1 MVLFAKLFLG
11 ITMNDSQL
19 IEVLEYW
26 NFWNQDRRTGVY
38 RKHYTE
44 ELYRQKKLKEASV
57 VAGVRRAGKSTIL
70 LQVIKKLI
78 DEETPRENI
87 LYVNFEE
94 PIFIPYLTVEF
105 LLRIHDL
112 YLERFNPSGRTYVV
126 LDEVQ
131 LVPGWERFVRGLYD
145 REKDIKFYITGSSS
159 KLLSKE
165 YGTSLTGRIVS
176 SEVFPLSFQEFLVF
190 KNKENLIGKS
200 QGKGS
205 PALRNLFNQ
214 YIEFGGFPQVVL
226 TEEEKDKLQILKDY
240 YTAVIEKDIIQR
252 YQVRDVRKLK
262 AFCLNLY
269 ANVATYFSGYQAEKK
284 QKISQP
290 TANKYLEYAREVF
303 LVQTTGYF
311 SYSFTEQK
319 ANPYKVY
326 AIDTGLYNAVSFKF
340 SENIGRLFENVI
352 YLALKRKGAEI
363 FYWKGKGEVDFLIRK
378 GTRIVK
384 LINVCWDLNQSN
396 EKRELSSLCEAME
409 KFNVVD
415 AEIVVNGYD
424 DSVDIKGKKIV
435 ISNFFN
441 WLPSEMI
448 NSGIL

>member
-1 MVLFAKLFLG
+1 
-11 ITMNDSQL
+11 MNDSQL
-19 IEVLEYW
+19 IEVLEFW

-38 RKHYTE
+38 RKDYAD
-44 ELYRQKKLKEASV
+44 ELYRQRKLKEASI

-70 LQVIKKLI
+70 LQVLRKLI
-78 DEETPRENI
+78 DSGTPRENI

-94 PIFIPYLTVEF
+94 PTFIPYLTVEF

-112 YLERFNPSGRTYVV
+112 YLERFNPRGRTYVV

-145 REKDIKFYITGSSS
+145 RDKDIKFYLTGSSS

-176 SEVFPLSFQEFLVF
+176 NEVFPLSFQEFLAF
-190 KNKENLIGKS
+190 KEKEEMIERS
-200 QGKGS
+200 RGKGS

-214 YIEFGGFPQVVL
+214 YTRFGGFPQVVL
-226 TEEEKDKLQILKDY
+226 TEEEKDKMQILKDY

-252 YQVRDVRKLK
+252 YQVRDIKKLK
-262 AFCLNLY
+262 EFCLNLY
-269 ANVATYFSGYQAEKK
+269 ANVATHFSGYQAEKR

-290 TANKYLEYAREVF
+290 TANKFLEYAREVF
-303 LVQTTGYF
+303 LVQTTDYF

-319 ANPYKVY
+319 ANPYKIY
-326 AIDTGLYNAVSFKF
+326 AIDPGLYNAVSFRF
-340 SENIGRLFENVI
+340 SENIGRIFENVV
-352 YLALKRKGAEI
+352 YLALRRKGKEI

-378 GTRIVK
+378 GTRIDR
-384 LINVCWDLNQSN
+384 LINVCWKLNKKN
-396 EKRELSSLCEAME
+396 EKREFSGLYEAM
-409 KFNVVD
+409 KQFNVSN
-415 AEIVVNGYD
+415 AQIIVSGYD
-424 DSVDIKGKKIV
+424 DQVEIKGKKIV

-441 WLPSEMI
+441 WLKEE
-448 NSGIL
+448 N

>member
-1 MVLFAKLFLG
+1 
-11 ITMNDSQL
+11 MNDSQL
-19 IEVLEYW
+19 IEVLDYW

-38 RKHYTE
+38 RKDYVD
-44 ELYRQKKLKEASV
+44 ELYRQGKLKEASI

-70 LQVIKKLI
+70 LQVLRKLI
-78 DEETPRENI
+78 DSGTSRENI

-94 PIFIPYLTVEF
+94 PTFIPYLTVEF

-112 YLERFNPSGRTYVV
+112 YLERFNPRGRTYVV

-145 REKDIKFYITGSSS
+145 RDKDIKFYITGSSS
-159 KLLSKE
+159 KLLSRE

-176 SEVFPLSFQEFLVF
+176 NEVFPLSFQEFLAF
-190 KNKENLIGKS
+190 KEKEEMIERS
-200 QGKGS
+200 RGKGS

-214 YIEFGGFPQVVL
+214 YTRFGGFPQVVL
-226 TEEEKDKLQILKDY
+226 TEEEKDKMQILKDY

-252 YQVRDVRKLK
+252 YQVRDIKKLK
-262 AFCLNLY
+262 EFCLNLY
-269 ANVATYFSGYQAEKK
+269 ANAASHFSGYQAEKR

-290 TANKYLEYAREVF
+290 TANKFLEYAREVF
-303 LVQTTGYF
+303 LVQTTDCF

-326 AIDTGLYNAVSFKF
+326 AIDPGLYNAVSFRF
-340 SENIGRLFENVI
+340 SENLGRIFENVV
-352 YLALKRKGAEI
+352 YLALRRKGEEV

-378 GTRIVK
+378 GTRIDR
-384 LINVCWDLNQSN
+384 LINVCWELNKKN
-396 EKRELSSLCEAME
+396 EKREFSGLYEAM
-409 KFNVVD
+409 KQFNVSN
-415 AEIVVNGYD
+415 AQIIVSGYD
-424 DSVDIKGKKIV
+424 DQVDFKGKKIV

-441 WLPSEMI
+441 WLKEE
-448 NSGIL
+448 N

>member
-1 MVLFAKLFLG
+1 
-11 ITMNDSQL
+11 MNDSQL

-38 RKHYTE
+38 RKDYVD
-44 ELYRQKKLKEASV
+44 ELYRQGKLKEASI

-70 LQVIKKLI
+70 LQVLRKLI
-78 DEETPRENI
+78 DSGTPRENI

-94 PIFIPYLTVEF
+94 PTFIPYLTVEF

-112 YLERFNPSGRTYVV
+112 YLERFNPRGRTYVV

-145 REKDIKFYITGSSS
+145 RDKDIKFYITGSSS

-176 SEVFPLSFQEFLVF
+176 NEVFPLSFQEFLAF
-190 KNKENLIGKS
+190 KEKEEMIERS
-200 QGKGS
+200 RGKGS

-214 YIEFGGFPQVVL
+214 YTRFGGFPQVVL
-226 TEEEKDKLQILKDY
+226 TEEEKDKMQILKDY

-252 YQVRDVRKLK
+252 YQVRDIKKLK
-262 AFCLNLY
+262 EFCLNLY
-269 ANVATYFSGYQAEKK
+269 ANAASHFSGYQAEKR

-290 TANKYLEYAREVF
+290 TANKFLEYAREVF
-303 LVQTTGYF
+303 LVQTTDYF

-326 AIDTGLYNAVSFKF
+326 AIDPGLYNAVSFRF
-340 SENIGRLFENVI
+340 SENLGRIFENVV
-352 YLALKRKGAEI
+352 YLALRRKGEEI

-378 GTRIVK
+378 GTGIDR
-384 LINVCWDLNQSN
+384 LINVCWELNKKN
-396 EKRELSSLCEAME
+396 EKREFSGLYEAM
-409 KFNVVD
+409 KQFNVSN
-415 AEIVVNGYD
+415 AQIIVSGYD
-424 DSVDIKGKKIV
+424 DQVDIKGKKIV

-441 WLPSEMI
+441 WLKGE
-448 NSGIL
+448 N

>member
-1 MVLFAKLFLG
+1 
-11 ITMNDSQL
+11 MNDSQL

-38 RKHYTE
+38 RKDYVD
-44 ELYRQKKLKEASV
+44 ELYRQGKLKEASI

-70 LQVIKKLI
+70 LQVLRKLI
-78 DEETPRENI
+78 DSGTPRENI

-94 PIFIPYLTVEF
+94 PTFIPYLTVEF

-112 YLERFNPSGRTYVV
+112 YLERFNPRGRTYVV

-145 REKDIKFYITGSSS
+145 RDKEIKFYLTGSSS

-176 SEVFPLSFQEFLVF
+176 NEVFPLSFQEFLAF
-190 KNKENLIGKS
+190 KEKEEMIERS
-200 QGKGS
+200 RGKGS

-214 YIEFGGFPQVVL
+214 YTRFGGFPQVVL
-226 TEEEKDKLQILKDY
+226 TEEEKDKMQILKDY

-252 YQVRDVRKLK
+252 YQVRDIKKLK
-262 AFCLNLY
+262 EFCLNLY
-269 ANVATYFSGYQAEKK
+269 ANAASHFSGYQAEKR

-290 TANKYLEYAREVF
+290 TANKFLEYAREVF
-303 LVQTTGYF
+303 LVQTTDYF

-326 AIDTGLYNAVSFKF
+326 AIDPGLYNAVSFRF
-340 SENIGRLFENVI
+340 SENIGRIFENVV
-352 YLALKRKGAEI
+352 YLALRRKGEEI

-378 GTRIVK
+378 GTRIDR
-384 LINVCWDLNQSN
+384 LINVCWELNKKN
-396 EKRELSSLCEAME
+396 EKREFSGLYEAM
-409 KFNVVD
+409 KQFNVSN
-415 AEIVVNGYD
+415 AQIIVNGYD
-424 DSVDIKGKKIV
+424 DQVDIKGKKIV

-441 WLPSEMI
+441 WLKEE
-448 NSGIL
+448 N

>member
-1 MVLFAKLFLG
+1 
-11 ITMNDSQL
+11 MNDSQL

-38 RKHYTE
+38 RKDYVD
-44 ELYRQKKLKEASV
+44 ELYRQGKLKEASI

-70 LQVIKKLI
+70 LQVLRKLI
-78 DEETPRENI
+78 DSGTPRENI

-94 PIFIPYLTVEF
+94 PTFIPYLTVEF

-112 YLERFNPSGRTYVV
+112 YLERFNPRGRTYVV

-145 REKDIKFYITGSSS
+145 RDKDIKFYITGSSS

-176 SEVFPLSFQEFLVF
+176 NEVFPLSFQEFLAF
-190 KNKENLIGKS
+190 KEKEEMIERS
-200 QGKGS
+200 RGKGS

-214 YIEFGGFPQVVL
+214 YTRFGGFPQVVL
-226 TEEEKDKLQILKDY
+226 TEEEKDKMQILKDY

-252 YQVRDVRKLK
+252 YQVRDIKKLK
-262 AFCLNLY
+262 EFCLNLY
-269 ANVATYFSGYQAEKK
+269 ANAASHFSGYQAEKR

-290 TANKYLEYAREVF
+290 TANKFLEYAREVF
-303 LVQTTGYF
+303 LVQTTDYF

-326 AIDTGLYNAVSFKF
+326 AIDPGLYNAVSFRF
-340 SENIGRLFENVI
+340 SENLGRIFENVV
-352 YLALKRKGAEI
+352 YLALRRKGEEI

-378 GTRIVK
+378 GTRIDR
-384 LINVCWDLNQSN
+384 LINVCWELNKKN
-396 EKRELSSLCEAME
+396 EKREFSGLYEAM
-409 KFNVVD
+409 KQFNVSN
-415 AEIVVNGYD
+415 AQIIVSGYD
-424 DSVDIKGKKIV
+424 DQVDIKGKKIV

-441 WLPSEMI
+441 WLKEE
-448 NSGIL
+448 N

>member
-1 MVLFAKLFLG
+1 
-11 ITMNDSQL
+11 MNDSQL
-19 IEVLEYW
+19 IEVLEFW

-38 RKHYTE
+38 RKDYAD
-44 ELYRQKKLKEASV
+44 ELYRQRKLKEASI

-70 LQVIKKLI
+70 LQVLRKLI
-78 DEETPRENI
+78 DSGTPRENI

-94 PIFIPYLTVEF
+94 PTFIPYSTVEF

-112 YLERFNPSGRTYVV
+112 YLERFNPRGRTYVV

-145 REKDIKFYITGSSS
+145 RDKDIKFYITGSSS

-176 SEVFPLSFQEFLVF
+176 NEVFPLSFQEFLAF
-190 KNKENLIGKS
+190 KEKEEMIERS
-200 QGKGS
+200 RGKGS

-214 YIEFGGFPQVVL
+214 YTRFGGFPQVVL
-226 TEEEKDKLQILKDY
+226 TEEEKDKMQILKDY

-252 YQVRDVRKLK
+252 YQVRDIKKLK
-262 AFCLNLY
+262 EFCLNLY
-269 ANVATYFSGYQAEKK
+269 ANVATHFSGYQAEKR

-290 TANKYLEYAREVF
+290 TANKFLEYAREVF
-303 LVQTTGYF
+303 LVQTTDYF
-311 SYSFTEQK
+311 SYSFTKQK

-326 AIDTGLYNAVSFKF
+326 AIDPGLYNAVSFRF
-340 SENIGRLFENVI
+340 SENIGRIFENVV
-352 YLALKRKGAEI
+352 YLALRRKGEEI

-378 GTRIVK
+378 GTRIDR
-384 LINVCWDLNQSN
+384 LINVCWKLNKKN
-396 EKRELSSLCEAME
+396 EKREFSGLYEAM
-409 KFNVVD
+409 KQFNVSN
-415 AEIVVNGYD
+415 AQIIVSGYD
-424 DSVDIKGKKIV
+424 DQLDIKGKKIV

-441 WLPSEMI
+441 WLKEE
-448 NSGIL
+448 N

>member
-1 MVLFAKLFLG
+1 
-11 ITMNDSQL
+11 MNDSQL
-19 IEVLEYW
+19 IEVLDYW

-38 RKHYTE
+38 RKDYVD
-44 ELYRQKKLKEASV
+44 ELYSQGKLKEASI

-70 LQVIKKLI
+70 LQVLRKLI
-78 DEETPRENI
+78 DSGTPRENI

-94 PIFIPYLTVEF
+94 PTFIPYLTVEF

-112 YLERFNPSGRTYVV
+112 YLERFNPRGRTYVV

-145 REKDIKFYITGSSS
+145 RDKDIKFYITGSSS
-159 KLLSKE
+159 KLLSRE

-176 SEVFPLSFQEFLVF
+176 NEIFPLSFQEFLAF
-190 KNKENLIGKS
+190 KEKEEMIEIS
-200 QGKGS
+200 RGKGS

-214 YIEFGGFPQVVL
+214 YTRFGGFPQVVL
-226 TEEEKDKLQILKDY
+226 TEEEKDKMQILKDY

-252 YQVRDVRKLK
+252 YQVRDIKKLK
-262 AFCLNLY
+262 EFCLNLY
-269 ANVATYFSGYQAEKK
+269 ANTASHFSGYQAEKR

-290 TANKYLEYAREVF
+290 TANKFLEYAREVF
-303 LVQTTGYF
+303 LVQTTDYF

-326 AIDTGLYNAVSFKF
+326 AIDPGLYNAVSFRF
-340 SENIGRLFENVI
+340 SENLGRIFENVV
-352 YLALKRKGAEI
+352 YLALRRKGEKI

-378 GTRIVK
+378 GTRIDK
-384 LINVCWDLNQSN
+384 LINVCWELNKKN
-396 EKRELSSLCEAME
+396 EKREFSGLYEAM
-409 KFNVVD
+409 KQFNVSN
-415 AEIVVNGYD
+415 AQIIVSGYD
-424 DSVDIKGKKIV
+424 DQVDFKGKKIV

-441 WLPSEMI
+441 WLKGE
-448 NSGIL
+448 N

>member
-1 MVLFAKLFLG
+1 
-11 ITMNDSQL
+11 MNDSQL
-19 IEVLEYW
+19 IEVLDYW

-38 RKHYTE
+38 RKDYVD
-44 ELYRQKKLKEASV
+44 ELYRQGKLKEASI

-70 LQVIKKLI
+70 LQVLRKLI
-78 DEETPRENI
+78 DSGTPRENI

-94 PIFIPYLTVEF
+94 PTFIPYLTVEF

-112 YLERFNPSGRTYVV
+112 YLERFNPRGRTYVV

-145 REKDIKFYITGSSS
+145 RDKDIKFYITGSSS
-159 KLLSKE
+159 KLLSRE

-176 SEVFPLSFQEFLVF
+176 NEIFPLSFQEFLAF
-190 KNKENLIGKS
+190 KEKEEMIERS
-200 QGKGS
+200 RGKGS

-214 YIEFGGFPQVVL
+214 YTRFGGFPQVVL
-226 TEEEKDKLQILKDY
+226 TEEENDKMQILKDY

-252 YQVRDVRKLK
+252 YQVRDIKKLK
-262 AFCLNLY
+262 EFCLNLY
-269 ANVATYFSGYQAEKK
+269 ANTASHFSGYQAEKR

-290 TANKYLEYAREVF
+290 TANKFLEYAREVF
-303 LVQTTGYF
+303 LVQTTDYF

-326 AIDTGLYNAVSFKF
+326 AIDPGLYNAVSFRF
-340 SENIGRLFENVI
+340 SENIGRIFENVV
-352 YLALKRKGAEI
+352 YLALRRKGEEI

-378 GTRIVK
+378 GTRIDK
-384 LINVCWDLNQSN
+384 LINVCWELNKKN
-396 EKRELSSLCEAME
+396 EKREFSGLYEAM
-409 KFNVVD
+409 KQFNVSN
-415 AEIVVNGYD
+415 AQIIVSGYD
-424 DSVDIKGKKIV
+424 DQVDIKGKKIV

-441 WLPSEMI
+441 WLKGE
-448 NSGIL
+448 N

>member
-1 MVLFAKLFLG
+1 
-11 ITMNDSQL
+11 MNDSQL
-19 IEVLEYW
+19 IEVLEFW

-38 RKHYTE
+38 RKDYAD
-44 ELYRQKKLKEASV
+44 ELYRQRKLKEASI

-70 LQVIKKLI
+70 LQVLRKLI
-78 DEETPRENI
+78 DSGTPRENI

-94 PIFIPYLTVEF
+94 PTFIPYLTVEF

-112 YLERFNPSGRTYVV
+112 YLERFNPRGRTYVV

-145 REKDIKFYITGSSS
+145 RDKDIKFYITGSSS

-176 SEVFPLSFQEFLVF
+176 NEVFPLSFQEFLAF
-190 KNKENLIGKS
+190 KEKEEMIERS
-200 QGKGS
+200 RGKGS

-214 YIEFGGFPQVVL
+214 YTRFGGFPQVVL
-226 TEEEKDKLQILKDY
+226 TEEEKDKMQILKDY

-252 YQVRDVRKLK
+252 YQVRDIKKLK
-262 AFCLNLY
+262 EFCLNLY
-269 ANVATYFSGYQAEKK
+269 ANVATHFSGYQAEKR

-290 TANKYLEYAREVF
+290 TANKFLEYAREVF
-303 LVQTTGYF
+303 LVQTTDYF

-326 AIDTGLYNAVSFKF
+326 AIDPGLYNAVSFRF
-340 SENIGRLFENVI
+340 SENIGRIFENVV
-352 YLALKRKGAEI
+352 YLGLRRKGEDI

-378 GTRIVK
+378 GTRIDR
-384 LINVCWDLNQSN
+384 LINVCWKLNKKN
-396 EKRELSSLCEAME
+396 EKREFSGLYEAM
-409 KFNVVD
+409 KQFNVSN
-415 AEIVVNGYD
+415 AQIIVSGYD
-424 DSVDIKGKKIV
+424 DQLDIKGKKIV

-441 WLPSEMI
+441 WLKEE
-448 NSGIL
+448 N

>member
-1 MVLFAKLFLG
+1 
-11 ITMNDSQL
+11 MNDSQL
-19 IEVLEYW
+19 IEVLDYW

-38 RKHYTE
+38 RKDYVD
-44 ELYRQKKLKEASV
+44 ELYSQGKLKEASI

-70 LQVIKKLI
+70 LQVLRKLI
-78 DEETPRENI
+78 DSGTPRENI

-94 PIFIPYLTVEF
+94 PTFIPYLTVEF

-112 YLERFNPSGRTYVV
+112 YLERFNPRGRTYVV

-145 REKDIKFYITGSSS
+145 RDKDIKFYITGSSS
-159 KLLSKE
+159 KLLSRE

-176 SEVFPLSFQEFLVF
+176 NEIFPLSFQEFLAF
-190 KNKENLIGKS
+190 KEKEEMIERS
-200 QGKGS
+200 RGKGS

-214 YIEFGGFPQVVL
+214 YTRFGGFPQVVL
-226 TEEEKDKLQILKDY
+226 TEEEKDKMQILKDY

-252 YQVRDVRKLK
+252 YQVRDIKKLK
-262 AFCLNLY
+262 EFCLNLY
-269 ANVATYFSGYQAEKK
+269 ANTASHFSGYQAEKR

-290 TANKYLEYAREVF
+290 TANKFLEYAREVF
-303 LVQTTGYF
+303 LVQTTDYF

-326 AIDTGLYNAVSFKF
+326 AIDPGLYNAVSFRF
-340 SENIGRLFENVI
+340 SENLGRIFENVV
-352 YLALKRKGAEI
+352 YLALRRKGEKI

-378 GTRIVK
+378 GTRIDK
-384 LINVCWDLNQSN
+384 LINVCWELNKKN
-396 EKRELSSLCEAME
+396 EKREFSGLYEAM
-409 KFNVVD
+409 KQFNVSN
-415 AEIVVNGYD
+415 AQIIVSGYD
-424 DSVDIKGKKIV
+424 DQVDFKGKKIV

-441 WLPSEMI
+441 WLKGE
-448 NSGIL
+448 N

>member
-1 MVLFAKLFLG
+1 
-11 ITMNDSQL
+11 MNNSQL

-26 NFWNQDRRTGVY
+26 NFWIQDRRTGVY
-38 RKHYTE
+38 RKDYVE
-44 ELYRQKKLKEASV
+44 ELYRQRKLKEASI
-57 VAGVRRAGKSTIL
+57 VAGIRRAGKSTIL
-70 LQVIKKLI
+70 LQVLRKLI
-78 DEETPRENI
+78 DLGTPRENI

-94 PIFIPYLTVEF
+94 PTFIPYLTVEF

-112 YLERFNPSGRTYVV
+112 YLERFNPRGRTYVV

-145 REKDIKFYITGSSS
+145 RDKDIKFYITGSSS

-176 SEVFPLSFQEFLVF
+176 NEVFPLSFQEFLAF
-190 KNKENLIGKS
+190 KKKEEMIERS
-200 QGKGS
+200 RGKGS

-214 YIEFGGFPQVVL
+214 YTRFGGFPQVVL
-226 TEEEKDKLQILKDY
+226 TEEEKDKMQILKDY

-252 YQVRDVRKLK
+252 YQVRDIKKLK
-262 AFCLNLY
+262 EFCLNLY
-269 ANVATYFSGYQAEKK
+269 ANVASHFSGYQAEKR

-290 TANKYLEYAREVF
+290 TANKFLEYAREVF
-303 LVQTTGYF
+303 LVQTTDYF

-326 AIDTGLYNAVSFKF
+326 AIDPGLYNAVSFRF
-340 SENIGRLFENVI
+340 SENIGRIFENVV
-352 YLALKRKGAEI
+352 YLVLRRKGEEI

-378 GTRIVK
+378 GTRIDR
-384 LINVCWDLNQSN
+384 LINVCWELNKKN
-396 EKRELSSLCEAME
+396 EKREFSGLYEAM
-409 KFNVVD
+409 KQFNVSN
-415 AEIVVNGYD
+415 AQIIVSGYD
-424 DSVDIKGKKIV
+424 DQVDFKGKKIV

-441 WLPSEMI
+441 WLKEE
-448 NSGIL
+448 N

>member
-1 MVLFAKLFLG
+1 
-11 ITMNDSQL
+11 MNNSQL

-38 RKHYTE
+38 RKDYAD
-44 ELYRQKKLKEASV
+44 ELYRQGKLKEASI

-70 LQVIKKLI
+70 LQVLRKLI
-78 DEETPRENI
+78 DSGTPRENI

-94 PIFIPYLTVEF
+94 PTFIPYLTVEF

-112 YLERFNPSGRTYVV
+112 YLERFNPRGRTYVV

-145 REKDIKFYITGSSS
+145 RDKDIKFYITGSSS

-176 SEVFPLSFQEFLVF
+176 NEVFPLSFQEFLAF
-190 KNKENLIGKS
+190 KEKEEMIERS
-200 QGKGS
+200 RGKGS

-214 YIEFGGFPQVVL
+214 YTRFGGFPQVVL
-226 TEEEKDKLQILKDY
+226 TEEEKDKMQILKDY

-252 YQVRDVRKLK
+252 YQVRDIRKLK
-262 AFCLNLY
+262 EFCLNLY
-269 ANVATYFSGYQAEKK
+269 ANAASHFSGYQAEKR

-290 TANKYLEYAREVF
+290 TANKFLEYAREVF
-303 LVQTTGYF
+303 LVQTTDCF

-326 AIDTGLYNAVSFKF
+326 AIDPGLYNAVSFRF
-340 SENIGRLFENVI
+340 SENLGRIFENVV
-352 YLALKRKGAEI
+352 YLALRRKGEEI

-378 GTRIVK
+378 GTRIDR
-384 LINVCWDLNQSN
+384 LINVCWELNKKN
-396 EKRELSSLCEAME
+396 EKREFSGLYEAM
-409 KFNVVD
+409 KQFNVSN
-415 AEIVVNGYD
+415 AKIIVSGYD
-424 DSVDIKGKKIV
+424 DQVDIKGKKIV

-441 WLPSEMI
+441 WLKEE
-448 NSGIL
+448 N

>member
-1 MVLFAKLFLG
+1 
-11 ITMNDSQL
+11 MNDSQL

-38 RKHYTE
+38 RKDYAD
-44 ELYRQKKLKEASV
+44 ELYRQGKLKEASI

-70 LQVIKKLI
+70 LQVLRKLI
-78 DEETPRENI
+78 DSGTPRENI

-94 PIFIPYLTVEF
+94 PTFIPYLTVEF

-112 YLERFNPSGRTYVV
+112 YLERFNPRGRTYVV

-145 REKDIKFYITGSSS
+145 RDKDIKFYITGSSS
-159 KLLSKE
+159 KLLSRE

-176 SEVFPLSFQEFLVF
+176 NEVFPLSFQEFLAF
-190 KNKENLIGKS
+190 KEKEEMIERS
-200 QGKGS
+200 RGKGS

-214 YIEFGGFPQVVL
+214 YTRFGGFPQVVL
-226 TEEEKDKLQILKDY
+226 TEEEKDKMQILKDY

-252 YQVRDVRKLK
+252 YQVRDIKKLK
-262 AFCLNLY
+262 EFCLNLY
-269 ANVATYFSGYQAEKK
+269 ANAASHFSGYQAEKR

-290 TANKYLEYAREVF
+290 TANKFLEYAREVF
-303 LVQTTGYF
+303 LVQTTDYF

-326 AIDTGLYNAVSFKF
+326 AIDPGLYNAVSFRF
-340 SENIGRLFENVI
+340 SENLGRIFENVV
-352 YLALKRKGAEI
+352 YLALRRKGEEI

-378 GTRIVK
+378 GTRIDR
-384 LINVCWDLNQSN
+384 LINVCWELNKKN
-396 EKRELSSLCEAME
+396 EKREFSGLYEAM
-409 KFNVVD
+409 KQFNVSN
-415 AEIVVNGYD
+415 AQIIVNGYD
-424 DSVDIKGKKIV
+424 DQVDIKGKKIV

-441 WLPSEMI
+441 WLKEE
-448 NSGIL
+448 N

>member
-1 MVLFAKLFLG
+1 
-11 ITMNDSQL
+11 MNDSQL
-19 IEVLEYW
+19 IEVLEFW

-38 RKHYTE
+38 RKDYAD
-44 ELYRQKKLKEASV
+44 ELYRQRKLKEASI

-70 LQVIKKLI
+70 LQVLRKLI
-78 DEETPRENI
+78 DSGTPRENI

-94 PIFIPYLTVEF
+94 PTFIPYLTVEF

-112 YLERFNPSGRTYVV
+112 YLERFNPRGRTYVV

-145 REKDIKFYITGSSS
+145 RDKDIKFYITGSSS

-176 SEVFPLSFQEFLVF
+176 NEVFPLSFQEFLAF
-190 KNKENLIGKS
+190 KEKEEMIERS
-200 QGKGS
+200 RGKGS

-214 YIEFGGFPQVVL
+214 YTRFGGFPQVVL
-226 TEEEKDKLQILKDY
+226 TEEEKDKMQILKDY

-252 YQVRDVRKLK
+252 YQVRDIKKLK
-262 AFCLNLY
+262 EFCLNLY
-269 ANVATYFSGYQAEKK
+269 ANTASHFSGYQAEKR

-290 TANKYLEYAREVF
+290 TANKFLEYAREVF
-303 LVQTTGYF
+303 LVQTTDYF
-311 SYSFTEQK
+311 SYSFTKQK

-326 AIDTGLYNAVSFKF
+326 AIDPGLYNAVSFRF
-340 SENIGRLFENVI
+340 SENIGRIFENVV
-352 YLALKRKGAEI
+352 YLALRRKGEEI

-378 GTRIVK
+378 GTRIDR
-384 LINVCWDLNQSN
+384 LINVCWELNKKN
-396 EKRELSSLCEAME
+396 EKREFSGLYEAM
-409 KFNVVD
+409 KQFNVSN
-415 AEIVVNGYD
+415 AQLIVSGYD
-424 DSVDIKGKKIV
+424 DQVDIKGKKIV

-441 WLPSEMI
+441 WLKKE
-448 NSGIL
+448 N

>member
-1 MVLFAKLFLG
+1 
-11 ITMNDSQL
+11 
-19 IEVLEYW
+19 YW

-38 RKHYTE
+38 RKDYVD
-44 ELYRQKKLKEASV
+44 ELYRQGRLKEASI

-70 LQVIKKLI
+70 LQVLRKLI
-78 DEETPRENI
+78 DSGTPRENI

-94 PIFIPYLTVEF
+94 PTFIPYLTVEF

-112 YLERFNPSGRTYVV
+112 YLERFNPRGRTYVV

-145 REKDIKFYITGSSS
+145 RDKDIKFYITGSSS

-176 SEVFPLSFQEFLVF
+176 NEVFPLSFQEFLAF
-190 KNKENLIGKS
+190 KEKEEMIERS
-200 QGKGS
+200 RGKGS

-214 YIEFGGFPQVVL
+214 YTRFGGFPQVVL
-226 TEEEKDKLQILKDY
+226 TEEEKDKMQILKDY

-252 YQVRDVRKLK
+252 YQVRDIKKLK
-262 AFCLNLY
+262 EFCLNLY
-269 ANVATYFSGYQAEKK
+269 ANAASHFSGYQAEKR

-290 TANKYLEYAREVF
+290 TANKFLEYAREVF
-303 LVQTTGYF
+303 LVQTTDYF

-326 AIDTGLYNAVSFKF
+326 AIDPGLYNAVSFRF
-340 SENIGRLFENVI
+340 SENIGRIFENVV
-352 YLALKRKGAEI
+352 YLALRRKGEEI

-378 GTRIVK
+378 GTRIDR
-384 LINVCWDLNQSN
+384 LINVCWELNKKN
-396 EKRELSSLCEAME
+396 EKREFSGLYEAM
-409 KFNVVD
+409 KQFNVSN
-415 AEIVVNGYD
+415 AQIIV
-424 DSVDIKGKKIV
+424 
-435 ISNFFN
+435 
-441 WLPSEMI
+441 
-448 NSGIL
+448 

>member
-1 MVLFAKLFLG
+1 
-11 ITMNDSQL
+11 MNDSQL

-38 RKHYTE
+38 RKDYAD
-44 ELYRQKKLKEASV
+44 ELYRQGKLKEASI

-70 LQVIKKLI
+70 LQVLRKLI
-78 DEETPRENI
+78 DSGTPRENI

-94 PIFIPYLTVEF
+94 PTFIPYLTVEF

-112 YLERFNPSGRTYVV
+112 YLERFNPRGRTYVV

-145 REKDIKFYITGSSS
+145 RDKDIKFYITGSSS

-176 SEVFPLSFQEFLVF
+176 NEVFPLSFQEFLAF
-190 KNKENLIGKS
+190 KEKEEMIERS
-200 QGKGS
+200 RGKGS

-214 YIEFGGFPQVVL
+214 YTRFGGFPQVVL
-226 TEEEKDKLQILKDY
+226 TEEEKDKMQILKDY

-252 YQVRDVRKLK
+252 YQVRDIKKLK
-262 AFCLNLY
+262 EFCLNLY
-269 ANVATYFSGYQAEKK
+269 ANVATHFSGYQAEKR

-290 TANKYLEYAREVF
+290 TANKFLEYAREVF
-303 LVQTTGYF
+303 LVQTTDYF
-311 SYSFTEQK
+311 SYSFTKQK

-326 AIDTGLYNAVSFKF
+326 AIDPGLYNAVSFRF
-340 SENIGRLFENVI
+340 SENIGRIFENVV
-352 YLALKRKGAEI
+352 YLALRKKGEEI
-363 FYWKGKGEVDFLIRK
+363 FYWKRKGEVDFLIRK
-378 GTRIVK
+378 GTRIDR
-384 LINVCWDLNQSN
+384 LINVCWELNKKN
-396 EKRELSSLCEAME
+396 EKREFSGLYEAM
-409 KFNVVD
+409 KQFNVSN
-415 AEIVVNGYD
+415 AQIIVSGYD
-424 DSVDIKGKKIV
+424 DQVDIKGKKIV

-441 WLPSEMI
+441 WLKEE
-448 NSGIL
+448 N

>member
-1 MVLFAKLFLG
+1 
-11 ITMNDSQL
+11 MNDSQL
-19 IEVLEYW
+19 IEVLEFW

-38 RKHYTE
+38 RKDYTD
-44 ELYRQKKLKEASV
+44 ELYRQRKLKEASI

-70 LQVIKKLI
+70 LQVLRKLI
-78 DEETPRENI
+78 DSGTPRENI

-94 PIFIPYLTVEF
+94 PTFIPYLTVEF

-112 YLERFNPSGRTYVV
+112 YLERFNPRGRTYVV

-145 REKDIKFYITGSSS
+145 RDKDIKFYITGSSS

-176 SEVFPLSFQEFLVF
+176 NEVFPLSFQEFLAF
-190 KNKENLIGKS
+190 KEKEEMIERS
-200 QGKGS
+200 RGKGS

-214 YIEFGGFPQVVL
+214 YTRFGGFPQVVL
-226 TEEEKDKLQILKDY
+226 TEEEKDKMQILKDY

-252 YQVRDVRKLK
+252 YQVRDIKKLK
-262 AFCLNLY
+262 EFCLNLY
-269 ANVATYFSGYQAEKK
+269 ANVATHFSGYQAEKR

-290 TANKYLEYAREVF
+290 TANKFLEYAREVF
-303 LVQTTGYF
+303 LVQTTDYF

-326 AIDTGLYNAVSFKF
+326 AIDPGLYNAVSFRF
-340 SENIGRLFENVI
+340 SENIGRIFENVV
-352 YLALKRKGAEI
+352 YLGLRRKGEDI

-378 GTRIVK
+378 GTRIDR
-384 LINVCWDLNQSN
+384 LINVCWKLNKKN
-396 EKRELSSLCEAME
+396 EKREFSGLYEAM
-409 KFNVVD
+409 KQFNVSN
-415 AEIVVNGYD
+415 AQIIVSGYD
-424 DSVDIKGKKIV
+424 DQVDIKGKKIV

-441 WLPSEMI
+441 WLKEK
-448 NSGIL
+448 N

>member
-1 MVLFAKLFLG
+1 
-11 ITMNDSQL
+11 MNNSQL

-38 RKHYTE
+38 RKDYAD
-44 ELYRQKKLKEASV
+44 ELYRQGKLKEASI

-70 LQVIKKLI
+70 LQVLRKLI
-78 DEETPRENI
+78 DSGTPRENI

-94 PIFIPYLTVEF
+94 PTFIPYLTVEF

-112 YLERFNPSGRTYVV
+112 YLERFNPRGRTYVV

-145 REKDIKFYITGSSS
+145 RDKDIKFYITGSSS

-176 SEVFPLSFQEFLVF
+176 NEVFPLSFQEFLAF
-190 KNKENLIGKS
+190 KEKEEMIERS
-200 QGKGS
+200 RGKGS

-214 YIEFGGFPQVVL
+214 YTRFGGFPQVVL
-226 TEEEKDKLQILKDY
+226 TEEEKDKMQILKDY

-252 YQVRDVRKLK
+252 YQVRDIKKLK
-262 AFCLNLY
+262 EFCLNLY
-269 ANVATYFSGYQAEKK
+269 ANAASHFSGYQAEKR

-290 TANKYLEYAREVF
+290 TANKFLEYAREVF
-303 LVQTTGYF
+303 LVQTTDYF

-326 AIDTGLYNAVSFKF
+326 AIDPGLYNAVSFRF
-340 SENIGRLFENVI
+340 SENLVRIFENVI
-352 YLALKRKGAEI
+352 YLALRRKGEDI

-378 GTRIVK
+378 GTRIDR
-384 LINVCWDLNQSN
+384 LINVCWELNKKN
-396 EKRELSSLCEAME
+396 EKREFSGLYEAM
-409 KFNVVD
+409 KQFNVSN
-415 AEIVVNGYD
+415 AKIIVSGYD
-424 DSVDIKGKKIV
+424 DQVDIKGKKIV

-441 WLPSEMI
+441 WLKEE
-448 NSGIL
+448 N

>member
-1 MVLFAKLFLG
+1 
-11 ITMNDSQL
+11 MNDSQL

-26 NFWNQDRRTGVY
+26 NFWSQDRRTGVY
-38 RKHYTE
+38 RKDYAQ
-44 ELYRQKKLKEASV
+44 ELYRQRKLKEVSI

-70 LQVIKKLI
+70 LQVLKKLI
-78 DEETPRENI
+78 DAGVPRENI

-94 PIFIPYLTVEF
+94 PTFIPYLTVEF

-112 YLERFNPSGRTYVV
+112 YLERFNPGGRTYVV

-131 LVPGWERFVRGLYD
+131 VVPGWERFVRGLYD

-159 KLLSKE
+159 KLLSRE
-165 YGTSLTGRIVS
+165 YGASLTGRIVS
-176 SEVFPLSFQEFLVF
+176 NEIFPLSFQEFLTF
-190 KNKENLIGKS
+190 RNKENLIEKS

-214 YIEFGGFPQVVL
+214 YIRFGGFPQVVL
-226 TEEEKDKLQILKDY
+226 TEEEKDSMQILKDY

-252 YQVRDVRKLK
+252 YRVRDIKKLK
-262 AFCLNLY
+262 EFCLNLY

-290 TANKYLEYAREVF
+290 TANKYLEYTREVF
-303 LVQTTGYF
+303 LVQTTDYF

-326 AIDTGLYNAVSFKF
+326 AIDPGLYNAVSFKF
-340 SENIGRLFENVI
+340 SENIGRIFENVI
-352 YLALKRKGAEI
+352 YLELRRKGEEI

-378 GTRIVK
+378 GTKIDK
-384 LINVCWDLNQSN
+384 LINVCWELNKNN
-396 EKRELSSLCEAME
+396 EKRELSGLCEAME
-409 KFNVVD
+409 KFNVAD
-415 AEIVVNGYD
+415 AEIIVSGYD
-424 DSVDIKGKKIV
+424 DRVDIKGKKIV

-441 WLPSEMI
+441 WLKRQSQ
-448 NSGIL
+448 